1 MTATDLIL
9 AAPYARV
16 LKGPGELGFGVG
28 LYTAGAL
35 PAGFTAMANN
45 TDPTNENYGNYQYTD
60 GSILVFIPKFYYR
73 IGSSVSPRFPNFGL
87 NAIDILFSDTYAT
100 EALANAAGY
109 ALHRAFKDGGA
120 EKSGFFIDKF
130 LCSKNGVASGKSI
143 KNAAPISLTTDA
155 NYNPSNV
162 MTGCSGILA
171 DALVLSRARGAGF
184 NCASIFM
191 YDALAKLSLACSQS
205 YSSTNNIAWYGATN
219 NFPKG
224 CNNGA
229 LADVNDP
236 TVTFQ
241 QSGTAPANVKPNT
254 GSASNLAKTTHN
266 GQSSGVADLNGAIW
280 QAVLGI
286 TTAGANATDT
296 AQTTSG
302 DAYVLKSSVSLSS
315 LTSGFGGATDA
326 WGTGANLSANY
337 DYYAGFQPWLGTTDW
352 ERFGNGAN
360 QVFSGALNGVD
371 YLRSCSG
378 IALPTGMSAAG
389 TPLFGEDGNYRY
401 GRANLFPLASG
412 HWDDGSYSG
421 VFCRA
426 WDRGSRTYDYY
437 YYGFRACAYGS

>member
-412 HWDDGSYSG
+412 GWDNGAYSG

-426 WDRGSRTYDYY
+426 RYYSRSDVHISL
-437 YYGFRACAYGS
+437 GFRACAYGS